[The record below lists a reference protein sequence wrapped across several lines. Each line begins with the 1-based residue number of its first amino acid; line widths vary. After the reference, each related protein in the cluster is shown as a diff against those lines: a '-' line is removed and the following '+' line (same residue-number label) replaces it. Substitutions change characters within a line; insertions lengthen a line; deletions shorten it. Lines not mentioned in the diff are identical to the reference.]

1 MADIASLRAPAA
13 PAPPAAPAR
22 PGPGPAPATPAVHRR
37 RRLVGSLV
45 ALLLIALAVALPAVL
60 FGSSGPTPPATGAAA
75 VVPADALAYVHLS
88 TDQSRAPVT
97 QAAALDRRLPGF
109 YSLSS
114 SMVNRVDA
122 ILGGGAALD
131 FARDVRPWLGKE
143 AALAL
148 LNTSSSTA
156 DSLIVLD
163 VRDRSRA
170 QALLRRAGATA
181 AGTYRGIAIEGYP
194 TGTELAFVKHYLV
207 LGQDASV
214 RAAID
219 VATNS
224 APSLA
229 GTPAYTEAAAGEP
242 ADRVLDG
249 YVSATGVQR
258 VLANATGPLGALG
271 ALLAQP
277 AVTATTISVSPA
289 SGGVRVRVHG
299 ALSASL
305 EKLTGRPEQFAP
317 KLPDLLPTGS
327 MVLLDA
333 ARLDTAAPR
342 LLNALGDLGI
352 AGRVQPL
359 LSRLGSALTAQGVHL
374 GNVLALLHGE
384 GAVALIPSASGAGPA
399 PAIIARVANEAQA
412 RQTLANLEV
421 PLQQLFPAPGS
432 GPGQQAEWNDEQVGA
447 ITVHQLAVAPGL
459 QLDYAVFD
467 GLAVVSTSA
476 DAIAAIAHHA
486 RPMSTDAAYRT
497 AVGDQASRV
506 TSLVSIDFSQLLS
519 LAEQTGFTHGARV
532 GAIGP
537 DLARIQAV
545 GLTSA
550 AGEND
555 TTAELFLQIS

>member
-1 MADIASLRAPAA
+1 MADIASLRAPAP
-13 PAPPAAPAR
+13 PAPPRQPAAL
-22 PGPGPAPATPAVHRR
+22 PATPAVHRR
-37 RRLVGSLV
+37 RRLVASLV
-45 ALLLIALAVALPAVL
+45 ALVLIALAVAVTAVL
-60 FGSSGPTPPATGAAA
+60 SRAGGTTPPATGAAS
-75 VVPADALAYVHLS
+75 VVPADAFAYVHLS
-88 TDQSRAPVT
+88 TDQSRTQVT
-97 QAAALDRRLPGF
+97 QATALERRLPGF

-114 SMVNRVDA
+114 SVVGRVDA
-122 ILGGGAALD
+122 MLGGGATLNY
-131 FARDVRPWLGKE
+131 ARDVRPWIGKE

-148 LNTSSSTA
+148 LDTTSATA

-163 VRDRSRA
+163 VRDRSGA
-170 QALLRRAGATA
+170 QALLRRARATA

-229 GTPAYTEAAAGEP
+229 GTPAYDQAAAGEP
-242 ADRVLDG
+242 DDRVLDG
-249 YVSATGVQR
+249 YVSAAGVR
-258 VLANATGPLGALG
+258 RLLANATGPLGALG
-271 ALLAQP
+271 ALLSAP
-277 AVTATTISVSPA
+277 ALTATTISVSPA
-289 SGGVRVRVHG
+289 SGGLRVRVHG
-299 ALSASL
+299 ALSAGL

-317 KLPDLLPTGS
+317 ELPSLLPTGS
-327 MVLLDA
+327 MLLLDA

-342 LLNALGDLGI
+342 LLNALGSLGI
-352 AGRVQPL
+352 AGGVQPL
-359 LSRLGSALTAQGVHL
+359 LSRLGSALSAQGVHV

-384 GAVALIPSASGAGPA
+384 GAVALIPSTAGAGPA
-399 PAIIARVANEAQA
+399 PAIIARVPNQAQA
-412 RQTLANLEV
+412 RQTLASLEV

-432 GPGQQAEWNDEQVGA
+432 GPGQEAEWNDEQVGA
-447 ITVHQLAVAPGL
+447 ITVHQLAITPGL

-476 DAIAAIAHHA
+476 DAIGAIARHA
-486 RPMSTDAAYRT
+486 RPISGDAAYRT
-497 AVGDQASRV
+497 AVGEQAKRV
-506 TSLVSIDFSQLLS
+506 TSLVFLDFSQLLS
-519 LAEQTGFTHGARV
+519 LAEQTGFTQGSHV

-537 DLARIQAV
+537 DLSRIHAV

-550 AGEND
+550 AEKND

>member
-1 MADIASLRAPAA
+1 M
-13 PAPPAAPAR
+13 
-22 PGPGPAPATPAVHRR
+22 HRR
-37 RRLVGSLV
+37 RRLVASLM
-45 ALLLIALAVALPAVL
+45 ALVLIALAVALPAVL
-60 FGSSGPTPPATGAAA
+60 FGSSGPTPPATGAAS

-88 TDQSRAPVT
+88 TDQGRPQVT
-97 QAAALDRRLPGF
+97 QATALDRRLPGF

-114 SMVNRVDA
+114 SVVDRVDA
-122 ILGGGAALD
+122 ILGGGAALNY
-131 FARDVRPWLGKE
+131 ARDVRPWIGKE

-148 LNTSSSTA
+148 LDTTSATA

-194 TGTELAFVKHYLV
+194 TGTEFAFVKHYLV

-229 GTPAYTEAAAGEP
+229 GTPAYDEAAAGEP
-242 ADRVLDG
+242 ADRVLDA
-249 YVSATGVQR
+249 YVSAAGVRR
-258 VLANATGPLGALG
+258 VLASATGALGALG
-271 ALLAQP
+271 ALLSQP
-277 AVTATTISVSPA
+277 ALTATTISVSPA
-289 SGGVRVRVHG
+289 SGGLRVWVHG
-299 ALSASL
+299 ALSAGL

-327 MVLLDA
+327 MLLLDA

-342 LLNALGDLGI
+342 LLNALGSLGI

-374 GNVLALLHGE
+374 DNVLALLHGE
-384 GAVALIPSASGAGPA
+384 AAVALIPSAAGAGPA
-399 PAIIARVANEAQA
+399 PAIIARVPNQAQA

-432 GPGQQAEWNDEQVGA
+432 GPGQEAEWNDEQVGA
-447 ITVHQLAVAPGL
+447 ITVHELGVAPGL
-459 QLDYAVFD
+459 QLGYAVFD

-476 DAIAAIAHHA
+476 DAIGAIARHG
-486 RPMSTDAAYRT
+486 RPISGEAAYRT
-497 AVGDQASRV
+497 AVGEQAKRE
-506 TSLVSIDFSQLLS
+506 TSLVFLDFSQLLS

-537 DLARIQAV
+537 DLSRIHAV